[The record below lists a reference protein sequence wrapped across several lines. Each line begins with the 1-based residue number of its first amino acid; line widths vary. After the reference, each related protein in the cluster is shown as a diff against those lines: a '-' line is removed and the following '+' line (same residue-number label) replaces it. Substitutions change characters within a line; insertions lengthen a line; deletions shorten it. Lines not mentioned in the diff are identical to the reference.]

1 MLEAELGRIHA
12 ELLGDLVE
20 VDLEGKARLRSAVAA
35 LGPAGRLVR
44 ERPCPLEP
52 VTGNVI
58 RDGLQRPRVIGARD
72 PVGPVAAA
80 VEQRLEVHAGD
91 GAVPFHAR
99 LHPHERGV
107 APAVAVEHLFA
118 RKGGFYGSP
127 RDHSQLRDYD
137 LMTEGIALPAEAA
150 PVRARDHADARTG
163 AASAGRAI
171 PSVMRS

>member
-20 VDLEGKARLRSAVAA
+20 VDLEGKTRLRSAVAA

-80 VEQRLEVHAGD
+80 VEQRREVHAGD
-91 GAVPFHAR
+91 SDGPLHSG

-107 APAVAVEHLFA
+107 TPAVAVEHLFA
-118 RKGGFYGSP
+118 RNAGFYVSP
-127 RDHSQLRDYD
+127 SDHTQFRRYD
-137 LMTEGIALPAEAA
+137 LT
-150 PVRARDHADARTG
+150 
-163 AASAGRAI
+163 
-171 PSVMRS
+171 

>member
-1 MLEAELGRIHA
+1 MLEAELGRVHA

-20 VDLEGKARLRSAVAA
+20 VDLEGETRLRSAVAA

-91 GAVPFHAR
+91 GAVPFHSR
-99 LHPHERGV
+99 LHPHKRGV

-118 RKGGFYGSP
+118 RDRKSTRLNSSHGYISYAVFCLKKKNNGGVV
-127 RDHSQLRDYD
+127 
-137 LMTEGIALPAEAA
+137 EA
-150 PVRARDHADARTG
+150 RNTK
-163 AASAGRAI
+163 
-171 PSVMRS
+171 

>member
-1 MLEAELGRIHA
+1 MLEAELGRVHA
-12 ELLGDLVE
+12 ELLRDLVE
-20 VDLEGKARLRSAVAA
+20 VDLEGETRLRSAVAA

-91 GAVPFHAR
+91 GAVPFHSR

-107 APAVAVEHLFA
+107 APAVAVKHLLAREGDLHRTAGEHREL
-118 RKGGFYGSP
+118 R
-127 RDHSQLRDYD
+127 RDD
-137 LMTEGIALPAEAA
+137 LMTEGIALPAEAPA
-150 PVRARDHADARTG
+150 VRARSEERRVGKEG
-163 AASAGRAI
+163 AERWWTCEEKE
-171 PSVMRS
+171 